1 MIFNNDDTI
10 GTVILKMMGLILLIA
25 FLMNVCNSC
34 SVSSGRDK
42 ANMVY
47 IEEGFCYDADTHFIY
62 REIIVGGGRTAQ
74 KPTYTIYVN
83 ENGNYCKYEYGRW
96 VEFEN

>member
-1 MIFNNDDTI
+1 MMFNNDDTL
-10 GTVILKMMGLILLIA
+10 GTVILKMIGLILLVA
-25 FLMNVCNSC
+25 FLMNICNSC

-42 ANMVY
+42 ADMIY
-47 IEEGFCYDADTHFIY
+47 IEEGFCYDANTHFIY

-83 ENGNYCKYEYGRW
+83 ENGNYCKYEYGHW